1 MTIYPVIVSN
11 VTTGDDAKTRINAV
25 GESSE
30 IAIKVVTEIAEVA
43 SEVGYFREEC
53 VVYSLAEKSWYKYD
67 GADWVLTTIQIRVG
81 DDTETASA
89 TNVGKIRYRTSGN
102 NSYCEMV
109 MQTGAATFA
118 WIVIVENNW

>member
-1 MTIYPVIVSN
+1 MTTYPDIVSDS
-11 VTTGDDAKTRINAV
+11 TTGDAAKTRINVV
-25 GESSE
+25 GASSEVALKVISE
-30 IAIKVVTEIAEVA
+30 IAEIA
-43 SEVGYFREEC
+43 SEVGYFRTGSL
-53 VVYSLAEKSWYKYD
+53 VYSLAEKSWYEYD
-67 GADWVLTTIQIRVG
+67 GADWILTTIQIRVG